1 MGKIKILLL
10 SGPITLYWHG
20 VSDLKKLGHEVV
32 THNMIENGSGIE
44 AIIER
49 VEDKKPDLVAVDG
62 CFPLRAAAIGRI
74 LMERGVKCL
83 PILLDRD
90 WKKRYKRNKGDGAVT
105 AVYMPVVDLLCDA
118 LGGDEDEF
126 LAFDKSGNIRD
137 KSGNTQD
144 LRAMLEKFFRPAVV
158 ETDAVEKRGETTD

>member
-20 VSDLKKLGHEVV
+20 VSNLKKLGHEVV
-32 THNMIENGSGIE
+32 THDMIENGSSVEAIE
-44 AIIER
+44 AIIEC
-49 VEDKKPDLVAVDG
+49 EDKKPDLVAVDG
-62 CFPLRAAAIGRI
+62 CLPLRAAAIGRV
-74 LMERGVKCL
+74 LTERGIRCL

-90 WKKRYKRNKGDGAVT
+90 WKRRYKRNKGDGAVT

-137 KSGNTQD
+137 KSGDTQD
-144 LRAMLEKFFRPAVV
+144 LSVVLEKIFRPAVV
-158 ETDAVEKRGETTD
+158 ETDVAEKR